1 MPLTKSWTDKVIPV
15 PLEPV
20 RYAVPRR
27 KSELVWL
34 LLASIVVGTGLWL
47 VYQAKTQNYADIESK
62 LAHNELLNLNAV
74 TSSDQLLPFLRFQSD
89 DAQRRELA
97 DKIFQTLGKSQ
108 PVRNVGAL
116 SKLRRAGL
124 PLAKLKPVFVVRT
137 PREFRNEFLKWSG
150 IYIAAFYLVLLG
162 WRLRRF
168 NPDAAVLPALHLLT
182 GIGLMLMLS
191 LRDPYRDTLEFT
203 KFAWGAAL
211 GCGILL
217 LPLLRLFSYRRFA
230 DWVYTP
236 LWVALGLF
244 ALLEKFGTGPA
255 GNDAKVNLGPFQ
267 PVEFIKILLV
277 MFLAGYFASK
287 WERLRDLRQR
297 WTNLPRLRHVFPVI
311 VAVGIALAMFFL
323 AKDLGPALVTCFLF
337 LSLFAVAHGR
347 AGLSILGVALM
358 VAGVAVGYHIGKP
371 PTVVERISMWLTPWD
386 NDVRGG
392 NQLAHSIW
400 ALSTGGPLGSGP
412 GWGDPAMIPAGNND
426 LVLPAIGEEWG
437 FAGVATVM
445 LLFAFL
451 VRRAFRI
458 ALRAPTDHA
467 LFLALGLG
475 CLIALEMML
484 ITGGVLGAIPL
495 SGVVSPFLS
504 SGNTA
509 MLANF
514 FVFAILLS
522 ISHHER
528 DAELREH
535 FERPIN
541 RLSYVFGA
549 CCLALVGFA
558 AYYQVFHDQEYIARE
573 ARTYEEDGVKR
584 AQRNPRI
591 NSIAHEIERGNIL
604 DRNGVLLATSNWNE
618 LERRRAEFEKL
629 GISID
634 QVCSRLDNRHYPF
647 GPLTAHVLG
656 DLRTGENFHAT
667 NASLVEHD
675 SNVALQGYADWHE
688 LVPLVR
694 YRHQPGNQAMAALR
708 NRDRTVHTTI
718 DVRLQARAAQI
729 VDEHL
734 HQSGLTRSAL
744 TVMDP
749 DSGDVLAMV
758 SRPAPGPKPTP
769 DDLLDRAR
777 YGQYPPGSTFKL
789 VTAMAALR
797 VDPELKRQRYN
808 CHGLGD
814 GRVGAWV
821 KGWNRPIR
829 DDVKDHA
836 HGTIELQQAI
846 AVSCN
851 AYFAQLGVYSV
862 GAKALDEM
870 AKMLEIP
877 DGPMKDLKHDLPF
890 AAYGQG
896 EIVITPFKMARV
908 AATVAAQGRMP
919 QGRWVSGQGNNRE
932 DAPKEILPPAQAAV
946 VAGAMR
952 MVVTG
957 GTGRSA
963 MQGEAVPVA
972 GKTGTAQLGEGDPH
986 SWFAGYAPYGAG
998 VPHRIAF
1005 AVVVEHGG
1013 YGAKA
1018 AAPIARKLV
1027 DAAQELGIIAAP

>member
-15 PLEPV
+15 PMEPV
-20 RYAVPRR
+20 RYAVPQR
-27 KSELVWL
+27 KSEFVWL
-34 LLASIVVGTGLWL
+34 LLASMVVGTGLWL
-47 VYQAKTQNYADIESK
+47 VFQAKTENYADVEAR
-62 LAHNELLNLNAV
+62 LARNELLNLNAV
-74 TSSDQLLPFLRFQSD
+74 TSSDQLLPFLRFQAD
-89 DAQRRELA
+89 DQQRRELA
-97 DKIFQTLGKSQ
+97 DRMYQALSHAQ
-108 PVRNVGAL
+108 PIRNVGAL
-116 SKLRRAGL
+116 SRLRRQGL
-124 PLAKLKPVFVVRT
+124 PLAKLKPLFVVRT
-137 PREFRNEFLKWSG
+137 PREFRNEFLKWSA
-150 IYIAAFYLVLLG
+150 IYIAAFYLVLLA
-162 WRLRRF
+162 WRIRRF

-217 LPLLRLFSYRRFA
+217 LPLLRLFSYKRFA

-277 MFLAGYFASK
+277 MFLAGYFAAK

-297 WTNLPRLRHVFPVI
+297 WINLPRFRHVLPVI
-311 VAVGIALAMFFL
+311 VAVAIALAMFFL

-347 AGLSILGVALM
+347 ASLSILGVALM
-358 VAGVAVGYHIGKP
+358 VAGVAVGYHMGKP
-371 PTVVERISMWLTPWD
+371 PTVVERISMWLEPWD

-400 ALSTGGPLGSGP
+400 ALSTGGPMGSGP

-541 RLSYVFGA
+541 RLSYVFGGI
-549 CCLALVGFA
+549 CLALAGFA
-558 AYYQVFHDQEYIARE
+558 AYYQVLHDREFIARE

-584 AQRNPRI
+584 AQRNPRV

-634 QVCSRLDNRHYPF
+634 RACSRLDGRHYPF
-647 GPLTAHVLG
+647 GALTMHVLG
-656 DLRTGENFHAT
+656 DLRTGENFHAS

-694 YRHQPGNQAMAALR
+694 YRHQPGNQAMAAMR
-708 NRDRTVHTTI
+708 NRDRTVHTTL
-718 DVRLQARAAQI
+718 DVRLQMRAAQI

-734 HQSGLTRSAL
+734 QESGLERSAL
-744 TVMDP
+744 VVMDP

-758 SRPAPGPKPTP
+758 SRPAPAAKPTP
-769 DDLLDRAR
+769 ADLLDRAR

-797 VDPELKRQRYN
+797 RDPELKRQRYN

-821 KGWNRPIR
+821 KGWNRSIR

-836 HGTIELQQAI
+836 HGTIEMQQAI

-851 AYFAQLGVYSV
+851 AYFAQLGVFSV

-870 AKMLEIP
+870 AKLLEIP

-919 QGRWVSGQGNNRE
+919 QGRWVAGQGNSRE
-932 DAPKEILPPAQAAV
+932 DAPKEILPVEQAAV

-963 MQGEAVPVA
+963 MQGEAIPVA

-986 SWFAGYAPYGAG
+986 SWFAGFAPYGAAA
-998 VPHRIAF
+998 HRIAF

-1013 YGAKA
+1013 YGARA

>member
-15 PLEPV
+15 PMEPV

-27 KSELVWL
+27 KSEFIWL
-34 LLASIVVGTGLWL
+34 LLASMLVATGLGL
-47 VYQAKTQNYADIESK
+47 VYQAKTQNHADVGEK
-62 LAHNELLNLNAV
+62 LARNELLNLNSV
-74 TSSDQLLPFLRFQSD
+74 TSSDQLLPFLRFQAD
-89 DAQRRELA
+89 DAQRQQLA
-97 DKIFQTLGKSQ
+97 DRIYQTLSRSQ
-108 PVRNVGAL
+108 PVRNVGTL
-116 SKLRRAGL
+116 SKLRRQGL
-124 PLAKLKPVFVVRT
+124 PLAKLKPLFVVRT
-137 PREFRNEFLKWSG
+137 PREFRNEFLKWSA
-150 IYIAAFYLVLLG
+150 IYIAAFYVVLLA
-162 WRLRRF
+162 WRMRRF
-168 NPDAAVLPALHLLT
+168 NPDAALLPALHLLT

-217 LPLLRLFSYRRFA
+217 LPLLRLFSYKRFA
-230 DWVYTP
+230 NWVYTP
-236 LWVALGLF
+236 LWIALGLF

-277 MFLAGYFASK
+277 MFLAGYFGAK

-297 WTNLPRLRHVFPVI
+297 WTNLPRLRHVFPVVI
-311 VAVGIALAMFFL
+311 AVGIALAMFFL

-347 AGLSILGVALM
+347 AGLSLLGVALM
-358 VAGVAVGYHIGKP
+358 VGGVAVGYHMGKP

-437 FAGVATVM
+437 FAGVATVL

-475 CLIALEMML
+475 CLIALEMLL
-484 ITGGVLGAIPL
+484 ITAGVLGAIPL

-514 FVFAILLS
+514 FVFAVLLS

-528 DAELREH
+528 DTELREH

-541 RLSYVFGA
+541 RLSYVLAG
-549 CCLALVGFA
+549 CCLALAGFA
-558 AYYQVFHDQEYIARE
+558 AYYQVFHDQEFIARE

-591 NSIAHEIERGNIL
+591 NSIAHEIERGNIV
-604 DRNGVLLATSNWNE
+604 DRKGVLLATSNWNE
-618 LERRRAEFEKL
+618 LERRRPELEKL
-629 GISID
+629 GIAVD
-634 QVCSRLDNRHYPF
+634 KVCSRLDNRHYPF
-647 GPLTAHVLG
+647 GGLTAHVLG
-656 DLRTGENFHAT
+656 DLRTGENFHAS

-675 SNVALQGYADWHE
+675 SNIALQGYADWHE

-708 NRDRTVHTTI
+708 NRDRTVHTTL
-718 DVRLQARAAQI
+718 DVRLQIRAAQM

-734 HQSGLTRSAL
+734 QHSGLSKSAL
-744 TVMDP
+744 VVMDP

-769 DDLLDRAR
+769 EELLDRAR

-797 VDPELKRQRYN
+797 KDPELKRQRYN

-814 GRVGAWV
+814 GRVGTWV
-821 KGWNRPIR
+821 RGWNRPIR
-829 DDVKDHA
+829 DDIKDHA
-836 HGTIELQQAI
+836 HGTIELPQAI

-851 AYFAQLGVYSV
+851 AYFAQLGVFSV

-870 AKMLEIP
+870 AKLLEIS
-877 DGPMKDLKHDLPF
+877 DGPMKELKHDLPF

-896 EIVITPFKMARV
+896 QIVISPFKMARV
-908 AATVAAQGRMP
+908 AATVAAAGHMP
-919 QGRWVSGQGNNRE
+919 QGRWVNGAGNNRE
-932 DAPKEILPPAQAAV
+932 DAPREILPSEQAAV

-963 MQGEAVPVA
+963 MQGVPVPVA
-972 GKTGTAQLGEGDPH
+972 GKTGTAQVGAGDPH
-986 SWFAGYAPYGAG
+986 SWFAGFAPYGDA
-998 VPHRIAF
+998 PHRIAF

-1027 DAAQELGIIAAP
+1027 EAAQELGLI

>member
-1 MPLTKSWTDKVIPV
+1 MPLTKSWTDRVIPV
-15 PLEPV
+15 PVEPV
-20 RYAVPRR
+20 RYAVPQRR
-27 KSELVWL
+27 SELVWL

-47 VYQAKTQNYADIESK
+47 VYQAKTQNYADVEAK
-62 LAHNELLNLNAV
+62 LAHNELLNLNTV
-74 TSSDQLLPFLRFQSD
+74 TSSEELLPFLRFEAGE
-89 DAQRRELA
+89 AQRKELA
-97 DKIFQTLGKSQ
+97 GRMYETLQRSR
-108 PVRNVGAL
+108 PVRNVGTL
-116 SKLRRAGL
+116 SKLRRQGL
-124 PLAKLKPVFVVRT
+124 PLAKLKPLFVVRT
-137 PREFRNEFLKWSG
+137 PREFRNEFLTWCG
-150 IYIAAFYLVLLG
+150 VYIAAFYAVLLF

-168 NPDAAVLPALHLLT
+168 NPDAALLPALHLLT

-217 LPLLRLFSYRRFA
+217 LPLLRLFSYKRFA

-277 MFLAGYFASK
+277 MFLAGYFAAK

-297 WTNLPRLRHVFPVI
+297 WVNLPRLRHMLP
-311 VAVGIALAMFFL
+311 VAVAVAIALAMFFL

-337 LSLFAVAHGR
+337 LSLFGVAHGR
-347 AGLSILGVALM
+347 AGLPVLGVALM
-358 VAGVAVGYHIGKP
+358 VAGVGVGYHMGKP

-400 ALSTGGPLGSGP
+400 ALSSGGPLGSGP

-437 FAGVATVM
+437 FAGVTIVL

-451 VRRAFRI
+451 VRRSFRI

-484 ITGGVLGAIPL
+484 ITAGVLGAIPL

-514 FVFAILLS
+514 FIFAILLS

-528 DAELREH
+528 DAGLREH
-535 FERPIN
+535 FEKPVN
-541 RLSYVFGA
+541 TLSCVFAA
-549 CCLALVGFA
+549 CGLALVGFA
-558 AYYQVFHDQEYIARE
+558 AYYQVWHDQQFIARE

-591 NSIAHEIERGNIL
+591 NSIAHEIERGNIV

-618 LERRRAEFEKL
+618 LERRRSEFEKL
-629 GISID
+629 GVSID
-634 QVCSRLDNRHYPF
+634 KVCSRLDNRHYPF
-647 GPLTAHVLG
+647 GALTTHVVG
-656 DLRTGENFHAT
+656 DLRTGENFHAS

-694 YRHQPGNQAMAALR
+694 YRHQPGNQAMADMR
-708 NRDRTVHTTI
+708 NRDRAVHTTL
-718 DVRLQARAAQI
+718 DVRLQMRAAQI
-729 VDEHL
+729 VDDHL
-734 HQSGLTRSAL
+734 NESGLRKSAL
-744 TVMDP
+744 VVMDP

-769 DDLLDRAR
+769 EELLDRAR

-797 VDPELKRQRYN
+797 KDPDLRRQRYN

-814 GRVGAWV
+814 GRVGTWV
-821 KGWNRPIR
+821 RGWNRAIR
-829 DDVKDHA
+829 DDIKDHA

-862 GAKALDEM
+862 GATALDEM
-870 AKMLEIP
+870 AKLLEIP
-877 DGPMKDLKHDLPF
+877 DGPIKDLKHDLPF

-896 EIVITPFKMARV
+896 QIVITPFKMARV
-908 AATVAAQGRMP
+908 AATVANSGRMP
-919 QGRWVSGQGNNRE
+919 QGHWVTGNGNNRL
-932 DAPKEILPPAQAAV
+932 DAPREVLPAEQASV

-952 MVVTG
+952 LVVTG
-957 GTGRSA
+957 GTGRGA
-963 MQGEAVPVA
+963 MQGEALAVA
-972 GKTGTAQLGEGDPH
+972 GKTGTAQVGEGDPH
-986 SWFAGYAPYGAG
+986 SWFAGFAPYGLA
-998 VPHRIAF
+998 PHRIAF

>member
-1 MPLTKSWTDKVIPV
+1 V
-15 PLEPV
+15 
-20 RYAVPRR
+20 
-27 KSELVWL
+27 LVWL
-34 LLASIVVGTGLWL
+34 LLASIVVATGLVL
-47 VYQAKTQNYADIESK
+47 VYQAKTQNYADVEAK

-74 TSSDQLLPFLRFQSD
+74 TSSDLILPFLRFQPD
-89 DAQRRELA
+89 EAQRRELA
-97 DKIFQTLGKSQ
+97 DKIYQTIRRAQ
-108 PVRNVGAL
+108 PIRNVGAL
-116 SKLRRAGL
+116 SKLRRQGL
-124 PLAKLKPVFVVRT
+124 PLAKLKPLFVVRT
-137 PREFRNEFLKWSG
+137 PREFRNEFLKWSA
-150 IYIAAFYLVLLG
+150 IYIAAFYLVLLC
-162 WRLRRF
+162 WRIRRF

-191 LRDPYRDTLEFT
+191 LRDPYRDTLEFS
-203 KFAWGAAL
+203 KSAWGAAL

-217 LPLLRLFSYRRFA
+217 LPLLRLFSHKRFA

-236 LWVALGLF
+236 LWVALALF

-277 MFLAGYFASK
+277 MFLAGYFADK
-287 WERLRDLRQR
+287 WERLRDLPS
-297 WTNLPRLRHVFPVI
+297 WKNLPRLRHVLPVVI
-311 VAVGIALAMFFL
+311 AVGIALAMFFL

-337 LSLFAVAHGR
+337 LSLFGVAHGR
-347 AGLSILGVALM
+347 AGLPILGVAIM
-358 VAGVAVGYHIGKP
+358 VAGVAVGYHMGKP
-371 PTVVERISMWLTPWD
+371 PTVVERIHMWLDPWD

-400 ALSTGGPLGSGP
+400 ALSSGGPLGSGP

-426 LVLPAIGEEWG
+426 LVLPSIGEEWG
-437 FAGVATVM
+437 FVGVATVL

-514 FVFAILLS
+514 FIFAILVS

-528 DAELREH
+528 DAGLREH

-541 RLSYVFGA
+541 RLSYAFGA
-549 CCLALVGFA
+549 CCLALAGFA
-558 AYYQVFHDQEYIARE
+558 AYYQVLHDQEYIARE

-618 LERRRAEFEKL
+618 LEQRRTDFEKL

-634 QVCSRLDNRHYPF
+634 QTCSRLDNRHYPF
-647 GPLTAHVLG
+647 GALTAQVLG
-656 DLRTGENFHAT
+656 DLRTGENFHAV

-694 YRHQPGNQAMAALR
+694 YRHQPGNQAMAAMR
-708 NRDRTVHTTI
+708 NRDRTVHTTV
-718 DVRLQARAAQI
+718 DVRLQMRAAQI
-729 VDEHL
+729 VDDHL
-734 HQSGLTRSAL
+734 LESGLKRSSLVA
-744 TVMDP
+744 MDP

-758 SRPAPGPKPTP
+758 SRPAPPPKPTKE
-769 DDLLDRAR
+769 DLLDRAR

-797 VDPELKRQRYN
+797 KDPDLRRQRYH
-808 CHGLGD
+808 CRGLGD

-821 KGWNRPIR
+821 HGWNRPIR

-836 HGTIELQQAI
+836 HGTIEMQQAI

-870 AKMLEIP
+870 AKLLEIS

-908 AATVAAQGRMP
+908 AATVANAGRMP
-919 QGRWVSGQGNNRE
+919 QGRWVSGHGNNRE
-932 DAPKEILPPAQAAV
+932 DAPREILPAEQAAV

-957 GTGRSA
+957 GTGRGA
-963 MQGEAVPVA
+963 MQGAEIPVA
-972 GKTGTAQLGEGDPH
+972 GKTGTAQLGKDAGDPH
-986 SWFAGYAPYGAG
+986 SWFAGFAPYGG
-998 VPHRIAF
+998 TGHRIAF
-1005 AVVVEHGG
+1005 AVVVENGG

-1027 DAAQELGIIAAP
+1027 DAAHELGIIGSL